1 MQTAEYFEKLL
12 PYYEGS
18 FDLEK
23 PAHIQG
29 REYAACGAFHAHVDK
44 YVLVKKAQIWAVD
57 SHEYCLFATY
67 EQAPGQEEIGQ
78 LKKVMEEYME
88 PVLARKGQPSMPKDH
103 MYTYLTLV
111 LITAKSPDASALR
124 AVKRFRFQKFY
135 HFYLRGYSEGRIV
148 LVDLEGKKIYTSRD
162 GRVLRKFQQS
172 VLKKLAG
179 GV

>member
-1 MQTAEYFEKLL
+1 MQAAEYFEKLL

-103 MYTYLTLV
+103 M
-111 LITAKSPDASALR
+111 
-124 AVKRFRFQKFY
+124 
-135 HFYLRGYSEGRIV
+135 
-148 LVDLEGKKIYTSRD
+148 
-162 GRVLRKFQQS
+162 
-172 VLKKLAG
+172 
-179 GV
+179 